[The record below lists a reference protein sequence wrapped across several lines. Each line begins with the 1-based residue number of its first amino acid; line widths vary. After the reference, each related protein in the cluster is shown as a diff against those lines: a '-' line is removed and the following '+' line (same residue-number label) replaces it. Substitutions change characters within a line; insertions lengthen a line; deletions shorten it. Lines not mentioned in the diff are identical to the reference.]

1 MLGTLKLQVVCKSS
15 LVKPMQRRNEA
26 HFWKTRC
33 IPHTELLHPAPMAKK
48 TETPIAL
55 TVAGSDSGG
64 GAGIQADLKTFSALG
79 VFGVTA
85 ITCVTSQ
92 SPKGVTGIQ
101 TIDPE
106 LVSKQIRTVKDA
118 FNIGAIK
125 TGMLFSPGI
134 ISTVAATFQELQ
146 LKNII
151 VDPVM
156 IASSGAKLLKEEAID
171 SLRKH
176 LLPICSLVTP
186 NLAEAGVLLN
196 QEVDSVEMMEIA
208 AQEIYDTFG
217 CPALV
222 KGGHLPKARQ
232 AIDVFYDGKD
242 LHEFKKRFIQNVN
255 SHGSGCTYSSA
266 IAAHIARGKPL
277 IKAIEL
283 AKHFVQESFENA
295 QPLGD
300 GRYLNHF
307 WRRN

>member
-1 MLGTLKLQVVCKSS
+1 
-15 LVKPMQRRNEA
+15 
-26 HFWKTRC
+26 
-33 IPHTELLHPAPMAKK
+33 MAKK
-48 TETPIAL
+48 PDMPVAL

-79 VFGVTA
+79 VFGTTA

-101 TIDPE
+101 TMDPE
-106 LVSKQIRTVKDA
+106 LVSKQIRTVRDA
-118 FNIGAIK
+118 FDVGAIK

-146 LKNII
+146 LKNVI

-156 IASSGAKLLKEEAID
+156 LASSGAKLLKDEAID
-171 SLRKH
+171 TLKKH

-186 NLAEAGVLLN
+186 NINEASVLLN
-196 QEVDSVEMMEIA
+196 QEVDSVEMMQSAAREIF
-208 AQEIYDTFG
+208 DTFG
-217 CPALV
+217 CPALI

-232 AIDVFYDGKD
+232 AIDIFYDGKD

-255 SHGSGCTYSSA
+255 PHGSGCTFASA
-266 IAAHIARGKPL
+266 IAAHIARGKAM

-283 AKHFVQESFENA
+283 AKHFVQEAFENA
-295 QPLGD
+295 IPLGD
-300 GRYLNHF
+300 SRYLNHF

>member
-1 MLGTLKLQVVCKSS
+1 
-15 LVKPMQRRNEA
+15 
-26 HFWKTRC
+26 
-33 IPHTELLHPAPMAKK
+33 MAKK
-48 TETPIAL
+48 PEMAVVL

-79 VFGVTA
+79 VFGTTA

-92 SPKGVTGIQ
+92 NPKSVTGIQ

-118 FNIGAIK
+118 FELKAIK

-134 ISTVAATFQELQ
+134 ISTVGATLSELQ

-171 SLRKH
+171 TLKKH
-176 LLPICSLVTP
+176 LLPICALVTP
-186 NLAEAGVLLN
+186 NLAEAGILLN
-196 QEVDSVEMMEIA
+196 QEVDSLESMHIA
-208 AQEIYDTFG
+208 ARELFDTFG

-232 AIDVFYDGKD
+232 ALDVFYDGKEIY
-242 LHEFKKRFIQNVN
+242 EFKKRYIQNVN
-255 SHGSGCTYSSA
+255 SHGSGCTYASA
-266 IAAHIARGKPL
+266 IAAYLAKGKPML
-277 IKAIEL
+277 KAIEL
-283 AKHFVQESFENA
+283 AKHFVQEAFENA
-295 QPLGD
+295 FVLGD
-300 GRYLNHF
+300 ARYLNQF
-307 WRRN
+307 WRRG